1 MNTGNIPLM
10 MLYDSMT
17 DKLPRRAAKSLE
29 KVTTRGAN
37 EVSTS

>member
-10 MLYDSMT
+10 MLYDSRM
-17 DKLPRRAAKSLE
+17 DKLPKRTAKSLE

-37 EVSTS
+37 ELSTS